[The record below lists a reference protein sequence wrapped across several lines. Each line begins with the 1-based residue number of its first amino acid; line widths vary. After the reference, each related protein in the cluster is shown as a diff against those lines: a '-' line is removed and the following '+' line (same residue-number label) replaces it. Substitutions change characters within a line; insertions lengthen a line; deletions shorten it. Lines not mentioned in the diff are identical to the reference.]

1 MPITLLLDL
10 DDTLLETHTETFFP
24 AYLQALSGAVSH
36 LVPPETMLPALMSG
50 TKRMMANLD
59 PALTL
64 REVFDAYFFK
74 KLGMERDSL
83 QATIDNFYDEVFPTL
98 GSLTK
103 ALPEAVRLVDWA
115 FAQGHRVAIATNPLF
130 PRKAT
135 EHRLR
140 WAGLPP
146 EKYSFALISSY
157 ESFHF
162 AKESIAYF
170 AEMMG
175 QMGWPEDPVLMV
187 GNDTEMDI
195 RPAQQAGFPV
205 FWVKINDEV
214 SPEFAAD
221 RPSAIPQGSLDE
233 FRTWLEGIDPQVLQ
247 PSYNS
252 PQALLA
258 VMRSTP
264 AALASLTRDLP
275 APAWT
280 RSSKPDEW
288 CLTEIF
294 GHLRDVDREVN
305 LPRLRKIM
313 ADDNPFIAS
322 AATDDW
328 VKERQ
333 YARQE
338 GHSSLAEFTVERKE
352 LLALL
357 ADLQSGWK
365 RPARHAIF
373 GPTNLQELVGF
384 IAEHDRAHV
393 KQAREALR

>member
-1 MPITLLLDL
+1 MTFTLLLDL
-10 DDTLLETHTETFFP
+10 DDTLLEANMATFFP
-24 AYLQALSGAVSH
+24 AYLQALSAALSH

-50 TKRMMANLD
+50 TKRMMENLD

-83 QATIDNFYDEVFPTL
+83 QATIDNFYDEVFPNL

-103 ALPEAVRLVDWA
+103 ARPEAIRLVDWA
-115 FAQGHRVAIATNPLF
+115 FEQGYRVAIATNPLF
-130 PRKAT
+130 PLKAIQ
-135 EHRLR
+135 HRLR

-146 EKYSFALISSY
+146 ERYPFALVSSY

-162 AKESIAYF
+162 TKESVAYF
-170 AEMMG
+170 DEVMG
-175 QMGWPEDPVLMV
+175 QMGWPEDPVVMV
-187 GNDTEMDI
+187 GNDMDMDL

-205 FWVKINDEV
+205 FWVKNGDEI
-214 SPEFAAD
+214 SPEFAA
-221 RPSAIPQGSLDE
+221 IPQGRLEE
-233 FRTWLEGIDPQVLQ
+233 FRNWLEGVDPQALQ
-247 PSYNS
+247 LSYNS

-258 VMRSTP
+258 LLRSTP
-264 AALASLTRDLP
+264 AALASLTRDLS

-280 RSSKPDEW
+280 RSPKPDEW
-288 CLTEIF
+288 CLTEII
-294 GHLRDVDREVN
+294 GHLRDVDRDVN
-305 LPRLRKIM
+305 LPRLRKVL
-313 ADDNPFIAS
+313 AEENPFIAGEV
-322 AATDDW
+322 TDVW

-333 YARQE
+333 YARQD
-338 GHSSLAEFTVERKE
+338 GRTSLAEFTAVRKE

-357 ADLQSGWK
+357 GGLQTEWN

-373 GPTNLQELVGF
+373 GPTDLQELVGF

-393 KQAREALR
+393 KQALEAIK

>member
-24 AYLQALSGAVSH
+24 AYFQALSGALSH
-36 LVPPETMLPALMSG
+36 LAPPETMLSALMSG
-50 TKRMMANLD
+50 TKRMLTNLD

-64 REVFDAYFFK
+64 REVFDACFYP
-74 KLGMERDSL
+74 KLGMQREAL
-83 QATIDNFYDEVFPTL
+83 QPAIDDFYGEVFPTL

-130 PRKAT
+130 PRTAT

-146 EKYSFALISSY
+146 EKYPFALISSY

-187 GNDTEMDI
+187 GNDTEMDL

-205 FWVKINDEV
+205 FWAKTNDEV
-214 SPEFAAD
+214 SPEFALVH
-221 RPSAIPQGSLDE
+221 QGSLDE
-233 FRTWLEGIDPQVLQ
+233 FRTWLEGIDPQSLQ
-247 PSYNS
+247 PAYNS

-258 VMRSTP
+258 VLRSTP
-264 AALASLTRDLP
+264 AALASLTCDLP

-280 RSSKPDEW
+280 RSPKPDEW
-288 CLTEIF
+288 CLNEIL
-294 GHLRDVDREVN
+294 GHLRDVDRDVN
-305 LPRLRKIM
+305 LPRLRKIL

-333 YARQE
+333 YARQD
-338 GHSSLAEFTVERKE
+338 GRVSLAEFTTARKE

-357 ADLQSGWK
+357 VDLQSEWK

-373 GPTNLQELVGF
+373 GPTNFQELVGF

-393 KQAREALR
+393 KQAREAIR